1 MFTRGKT
8 DPGNQA
14 APMTERHVV
23 IYTSPEAKAAMKLCQ
38 HLAQIG
44 IHAQLLGLSTAA
56 RPDASAT
63 NQVQVVVDEND
74 QLVAQQIA
82 LEFDRPEL
90 HHGCAIVD
98 VLVDDRDPGTID
110 AWPTCPSCGKKRHT
124 MCPICETAGSDFP
137 PADSISGDDET
148 ELEGTDDPGDPL
160 GRRPLLCPMCDEPFV
175 PNYLRE
181 CEWCNFDFGYGL
193 EKPFEFD
200 DSLEP
205 VNWRVGVL
213 IAGLL
218 ALAGLLVFYMNVLM
232 QQK

>member
-1 MFTRGKT
+1 
-8 DPGNQA
+8 
-14 APMTERHVV
+14 MTERHVV
-23 IYTSPEAKAAMKLCQ
+23 IYTSPDAKAAIKLCQ

-44 IHAQLLGLSTAA
+44 IHAQLLGPSTTV
-56 RPDASAT
+56 RPEASAA
-63 NQVQVVVDEND
+63 NQVQVVVDESN

-193 EKPFEFD
+193 EKPVEFD

-205 VNWRVGVL
+205 VNWRVGLL

>member
-1 MFTRGKT
+1 MFTCEITKGK
-8 DPGNQA
+8 NQA
-14 APMTERHVV
+14 ASMTERHVV
-23 IYTSPEAKAAMKLCQ
+23 IYTSPEHKHAMKLCQ

-44 IHAQLLGLSTAA
+44 IQSQLLSPTKPA
-56 RPDASAT
+56 RPDVSTAD

-148 ELEGTDDPGDPL
+148 DLEGTEDPGDPL
-160 GRRPLLCPMCDEPFV
+160 GRRPLLCPICDEPFV

-193 EKPFEFD
+193 EKPIEMD
-200 DSLEP
+200 ESLEP
-205 VNWRVGVL
+205 VNWRVGIL

-218 ALAGLLVFYMNVLM
+218 ALAGLLIFYMNLLM
-232 QQK
+232 RK

>member
-1 MFTRGKT
+1 
-8 DPGNQA
+8 
-14 APMTERHVV
+14 MTERHVV
-23 IYTSPEAKAAMKLCQ
+23 IYTSPEHKHAMKLCQ

-44 IHAQLLGLSTAA
+44 IQSQLLSPTKPA
-56 RPDASAT
+56 RPDVSTAD

-148 ELEGTDDPGDPL
+148 DLEGTEDPGDPL
-160 GRRPLLCPMCDEPFV
+160 GRRPLLCPICDEPFV

-193 EKPFEFD
+193 EKPIEMD
-200 DSLEP
+200 ESLEP
-205 VNWRVGVL
+205 VNWRVGIL

-218 ALAGLLVFYMNVLM
+218 ALAGLLIFYMNLLM
-232 QQK
+232 RK

>member
-1 MFTRGKT
+1 MLTREKT
-8 DPGNQA
+8 RSGTS
-14 APMTERHVV
+14 MSERHVV
-23 IYTSPEAKAAMKLCQ
+23 IYTSPEFKPASRLCQ

-44 IHAQLLGLSTAA
+44 IQAQVIGSPKLVQSGAA
-56 RPDASAT
+56 AAQANP
-63 NQVQVVVDEND
+63 VQVVVAEHD
-74 QLVAQQIA
+74 QLVAQQVA

-98 VLVDDRDPGTID
+98 VMVDERDPEAID
-110 AWPTCPSCGKKRHT
+110 AWPTCPSCGRKRHT

-137 PADSISGDDET
+137 PADSISGEDET

-175 PNYLRE
+175 PNYLRQ

-193 EKPFEFD
+193 EKPVEMD
-200 DSLEP
+200 ESLEP
-205 VNWRVGVL
+205 VNWRVAVL

-218 ALAGLLVFYMNVLM
+218 GLAGLLILYMNLLM
-232 QQK
+232 RAE

>member
-1 MFTRGKT
+1 MS
-8 DPGNQA
+8 D
-14 APMTERHVV
+14 RHVV
-23 IYTSPEAKAAMKLCQ
+23 IYTAPESKPALKLCQ

-44 IHAQLLGLSTAA
+44 IRAQLINTPKTAQ
-56 RPDASAT
+56 PDAASA
-63 NQVQVVVDEND
+63 NANHVQVVVAEND

-82 LEFDRPEL
+82 LEFGRPEL

-98 VLVDDRDPGTID
+98 VLVDDRDPDTID
-110 AWPTCPSCGKKRHT
+110 AWPTCPSCGRKRHT
-124 MCPICETAGSDFP
+124 MCPICETAGSEFP
-137 PADSISGDDET
+137 PADTISGGDET

-175 PNYLRE
+175 PDYLRQ

-193 EKPFEFD
+193 EKPLELD

-218 ALAGLLVFYMNVLM
+218 GLAGLLIFYMNFLM
-232 QQK
+232 RR